1 MSWCPDIAADGRYS
15 EVVKDALKTRQAEV
29 VEMYQPMTDNMREC
43 QDAIT
48 ECMEAM
54 LVELKRD
61 HSLNL
66 DLEDLTVRNAQFKN
80 FDTIVFMR
88 LRPVWHK
95 VGMKTKIHVQAL
107 AELRDLQT

>member
-1 MSWCPDIAADGRYS
+1 MHGC
-15 EVVKDALKTRQAEV
+15 DARRAQAGPFLGGLSGLKTTTNPQ
-29 VEMYQPMTDNMREC
+29 
-43 QDAIT
+43 
-48 ECMEAM
+48 
-54 LVELKRD
+54 
-61 HSLNL
+61 NL

-107 AELRDLQT
+107 SELRDLQT

>member
-1 MSWCPDIAADGRYS
+1 M
-15 EVVKDALKTRQAEV
+15 TRQAEV
-29 VEMYQPMTDNMREC
+29 VEMYQPMTDLMRRC
-43 QDAIT
+43 QDAIA

-61 HSLNL
+61 HSLVGSYFRCSSNPQNL

-107 AELRDLQT
+107 SELRDLQT

>member
-1 MSWCPDIAADGRYS
+1 
-15 EVVKDALKTRQAEV
+15 
-29 VEMYQPMTDNMREC
+29 MYQPMTDHMRRC

-48 ECMEAM
+48 ECMESM

-61 HSLNL
+61 HSLVRIQLRLGADVQNL

-95 VGMKTKIHVQAL
+95 VGMKTKIYVQAL

>member
-1 MSWCPDIAADGRYS
+1 
-15 EVVKDALKTRQAEV
+15 LLTRQ
-29 VEMYQPMTDNMREC
+29 
-43 QDAIT
+43 
-48 ECMEAM
+48 
-54 LVELKRD
+54 
-61 HSLNL
+61 NL

-107 AELRDLQT
+107 SELRDLQT